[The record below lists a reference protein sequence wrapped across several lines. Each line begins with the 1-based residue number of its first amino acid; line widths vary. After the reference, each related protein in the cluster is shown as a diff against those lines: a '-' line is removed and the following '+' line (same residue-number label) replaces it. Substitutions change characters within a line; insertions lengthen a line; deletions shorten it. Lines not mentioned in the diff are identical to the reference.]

1 MNRTRQPEIRDAE
14 LEAPQAEKIILGAFL
29 NSETEFWN
37 WYERLEDIDFTAPI
51 NQRVFRA
58 MRALALQNRSLA
70 PSIIVGVMEKG
81 DTGDKSPGPYMH
93 TIKGEARGVLNLD
106 TFVEKVKECSMR
118 RLLLKVS
125 QGISEL
131 ATKGSVDASADRLI
145 EEAMAL
151 VGSASNQRTRDT
163 LKSAGDVALTVV
175 DQMIETVQGKR
186 SSGLMTRLA
195 EINELIGPLMPG
207 EFIVLA
213 GATSSGKTAL
223 MAQIMEDIAVGREG
237 QEGVPVG
244 MIQAEMTAEAVVRRW
259 VAQRAGVPAYAIANG
274 SVNRAEDEKVLA
286 AAESMRG
293 LPLHIDAERGISLS
307 GMIAKAR
314 RLKRRHGIQ
323 MLIIDHVREIVPDR
337 KAKGDNE
344 FQHIADVVQASGNL
358 AGELGIPVILG
369 AQLKRDPASRDIK
382 TAADIRL
389 PNLGDVWGG
398 SAIEQKADTVLFV
411 HRPQYYLERA
421 EPAQSARHYEDWQKD
436 LDRWKGKAQ
445 LVVAKRRGGEGYG
458 LREVGFI
465 GAFTQFTSLRKADI
479 SEDNQEAL
487 EFT

>member
-1 MNRTRQPEIRDAE
+1 
-14 LEAPQAEKIILGAFL
+14 
-29 NSETEFWN
+29 
-37 WYERLEDIDFTAPI
+37 
-51 NQRVFRA
+51 
-58 MRALALQNRSLA
+58 
-70 PSIIVGVMEKG
+70 
-81 DTGDKSPGPYMH
+81 
-93 TIKGEARGVLNLD
+93 
-106 TFVEKVKECSMR
+106 
-118 RLLLKVS
+118 
-125 QGISEL
+125 
-131 ATKGSVDASADRLI
+131 
-145 EEAMAL
+145 MAL
-151 VGSASNQRTRDT
+151 VGSAANRRTRDT

-195 EINELIGPLMPG
+195 EVNELIGPLMPG

-223 MAQIMEDIAVGREG
+223 MAQIMEDIAVGCEG
-237 QEGVPVG
+237 QEGASVG
-244 MIQAEMTAEAVVRRW
+244 MIQGEMTAEAVVRRW

-274 SVNRAEDEKVLA
+274 SVNRAEDERVLA
-286 AAESMRG
+286 AAESLRG
-293 LPLHIDAERGISLS
+293 LPLHIDAERGITLS

-323 MLIIDHVREIVPDR
+323 LLVIDHVREIVPDR
-337 KAKGDNE
+337 KAKGDNQ
-344 FQHIADVVQASGNL
+344 FQHIEDVVQAAGNL

-369 AQLKRDPASRDIK
+369 AQLKRDPAIRDIK
-382 TAADIRL
+382 TASDIRL
-389 PNLGDVWGG
+389 PNLSDVWGG

-421 EPAQSARHYEDWQKD
+421 EPAQSARHYEDWVKD

-465 GAFTQFTSLRKADI
+465 GAFTQFTSLRKADT
-479 SEDNQEAL
+479 SEDSQEAL
-487 EFT
+487 EFS